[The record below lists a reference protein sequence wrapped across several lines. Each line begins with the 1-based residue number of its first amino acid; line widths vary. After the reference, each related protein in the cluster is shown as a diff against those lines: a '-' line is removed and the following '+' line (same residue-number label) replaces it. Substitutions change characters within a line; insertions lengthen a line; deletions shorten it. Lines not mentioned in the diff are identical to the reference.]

1 MDRSE
6 TRPEGSIP
14 FSNVLRRLAAS
25 ALRRTPVGEIGVGL
39 PAPVDVPRPYHV
51 AWLEHNLPT
60 SFRKGERCQIYLRVG
75 NRGSRHWHAS
85 HLGGRWVELVVYIGA
100 ALHRTARIPC
110 DVAPGEDVLLT
121 IPVAFPSDAEDDKWT
136 VTVSFVEQNVA
147 WFHESGMQPLV
158 VDVRA
163 EEPEQGTLAEACAIA
178 RRSNWGMWQ
187 PTEGVTRSRTGRRYP
202 TFIEYAQGCR
212 VRDPEGNE
220 WIDYVMAGGAAV
232 LGYANPEVQAAIA
245 RQLSSSAV
253 VTLAHMLEIKVT
265 QMLCDMIPCAEMVLF
280 GKHGSDI
287 CTAAIRTARLHT
299 GRRKVLYSGYHGW
312 HDWYAETLQPN
323 LKGPSEPSTLF
334 RFDLNDASSF
344 GALVDA
350 HRGEIAAV
358 ILEPA
363 AQAATLDGPTCDAD
377 PAFLRHV
384 ADVCCEQGCVLIF
397 DEIVTG
403 FRYPHGSVQRAT
415 GVIPDLTCLGKAL
428 SGGMPLSA
436 LVGRR
441 DIMQTSLYAA
451 YMPTFRGEV
460 YSLAAAEAALQIHQ
474 RHDVPGKINDIG
486 IALKDAINQLSRDLN
501 VPGEM
506 IGVPFRMIYRFD
518 EPDAQ
523 QRVLMRTLLQQ
534 ELLQR
539 GILTYKGFMLPSI
552 AHGALEV
559 EQTLSAFRG
568 ALTCVQE
575 VAAHGAFVRHLDIPV
590 F

>member
-1 MDRSE
+1 ME
-6 TRPEGSIP
+6 VKP
-14 FSNVLRRLAAS
+14 LA
-25 ALRRTPVGEIGVGL
+25 PVG
-39 PAPVDVPRPYHV
+39 VPPPYCV

-60 SFRKGERCQIYLRVG
+60 SFRKGERHQVYLRVG
-75 NRGSRHWHAS
+75 NRGSRHWLAS
-85 HLGGRWVELVVYIGA
+85 DPGGRWVELVLYIGA
-100 ALHRTARIPC
+100 ALDRTARIPH
-110 DVAPGEDVLLT
+110 DVAPGEDVLLN
-121 IPVAFPSDAEDDKWT
+121 IPLEFPSDAEDGKWT
-136 VTVSFVEQNVA
+136 VTISFVEQNVA
-147 WFHESGMQPLV
+147 WFHESGMDPLV

-163 EEPEQGTLAEACAIA
+163 EEPEQGALAGACAVA
-178 RRSNWGMWQ
+178 RRSNRGMWQ
-187 PTEGVTRSRTGRRYP
+187 PTDGIIRSRTGRRYP
-202 TFIEYAQGCR
+202 VIIEHAEGCR

-220 WIDYVMAGGAAV
+220 WIDYVMAGGAAL
-232 LGYANPEVQAAIA
+232 LGYANPEIQAAIA
-245 RQLSSSAV
+245 RELASSAV
-253 VTLAHMLEIKVT
+253 VSLAHVLEIEVT
-265 QMLCDMIPCAEMVLF
+265 EMLCDMIPCAEMVLF
-280 GKHGSDI
+280 GKHGSDA

-312 HDWYAETLQPN
+312 HDWFAETLQPK

-344 GALVDA
+344 GALVEA

-363 AQAATLDGPTCDAD
+363 AQAATLDSPPCEAD
-377 PAFLRHV
+377 PTFLRRV
-384 ADVCCEQGCVLIF
+384 ADACHEQGGVLIF

-415 GVIPDLTCLGKAL
+415 GVIPDLACFGKAL

-441 DIMQTSLYAA
+441 EIMQASLHAA

-460 YSLAAAEAALQIHQ
+460 YSLAAAAAALRIH
-474 RHDVPGKINDIG
+474 RREDIPAKIEDTG
-486 IALKDAINQLSRDLN
+486 TALKNAVNQLSRDLD
-501 VPGEM
+501 VHGELV
-506 IGVPFRMIYRFD
+506 GVPFRVIYRFD

-523 QRVLMRTLLQQ
+523 RRVLMRTLLQQ

-552 AHGALEV
+552 AHGAPEL
-559 EQTLSAFRG
+559 EQTVSAFGG
-568 ALTCVQE
+568 ALRRVRE
-575 VAAHGAFVRHLDIPV
+575 VAADGSFVRHLEIPL

>member
-1 MDRSE
+1 VPAAE
-6 TRPEGSIP
+6 IEGEP
-14 FSNVLRRLAAS
+14 
-25 ALRRTPVGEIGVGL
+25 
-39 PAPVDVPRPYHV
+39 PAPVDAPPRPYQV

-60 SFRKGERCQIYLRVG
+60 SFRKGEDYQLYLRVE
-75 NRGSRHWHAS
+75 NRGSRPWSAS
-85 HLGGRWVELVVYIGA
+85 HPEGRWVELVVYIGT
-100 ALHRTARIPC
+100 ALHRTARIPR
-110 DVAPGEDVLLT
+110 DVAPGEEVLLT
-121 IPVAFPSDAEDDKWT
+121 IPVAFPPEADGGTWT

-147 WFHESGMQPLV
+147 WFHEGGAEPLV
-158 VDVRA
+158 VEVGA
-163 EEPEQGTLAEACAIA
+163 EEPEQGALAEACAVA
-178 RRSNWGMWQ
+178 RRSNRGMWQ
-187 PTEGVTRSRTGRRYP
+187 PGEGMTRSRTGRRYP
-202 TFIEYAQGCR
+202 TFIDHAQGCR

-245 RQLSSSAV
+245 RQLTSSAV

-265 QMLCDMIPCAEMVLF
+265 EMLCDMIPCAEMVLF
-280 GKHGSDI
+280 GKHGSDS

-312 HDWYAETLQPN
+312 HDWYAETLQPK
-323 LKGPSEPSTLF
+323 LKDPFEPSALF

-344 GALVDA
+344 EALVEA

-377 PAFLRHV
+377 PAFLRQV
-384 ADVCCEQGCVLIF
+384 AEVCREQGGVLIF

-403 FRYPHGSVQRAT
+403 FRYPQGSVQRAT

-460 YSLAAAEAALQIHQ
+460 YSLAAAEAALHIHQ
-474 RHDVPGKINDIG
+474 RQDIPGRINEIG
-486 IALKDAINQLSRDLN
+486 SALKEAINRLSRDLA
-501 VPGEM
+501 VHGEM
-506 IGVPFRMIYRFD
+506 IGVPFRMIYKFG
-518 EPDAQ
+518 EPDPQ
-523 QRVLMRTLLQQ
+523 RRVLMRTLLQQ

-539 GILTYKGFMLPSI
+539 GILTYKGFMLPSL
-552 AHGALEV
+552 AHGPLEV
-559 EQTLSAFRG
+559 EQTVSAFRG
-568 ALTCVQE
+568 ALTRVQE
-575 VAAHGAFVRHLDIPV
+575 VAAAGAFVRHLEIPL

>member
-1 MDRSE
+1 M
-6 TRPEGSIP
+6 P
-14 FSNVLRRLAAS
+14 AAVMEVE
-25 ALRRTPVGEIGVGL
+25 P
-39 PAPVDVPRPYHV
+39 PAPVDAPRPYDV
-51 AWLEHNLPT
+51 VWLEHNLPT
-60 SFRKGERCQIYLRVG
+60 SFRKGEQCQVYLRVE
-75 NRGSRHWHAS
+75 NRGSRHWHSS
-85 HLGGRWVELVVYIGA
+85 HPGGRWVELAVYIGA
-100 ALHRTARIPC
+100 ALHRTARIPR

-121 IPVAFPSDAEDDKWT
+121 IPVTFPPDAEDGKWT
-136 VTVSFVEQNVA
+136 VTVSLVEQNVA
-147 WFHESGMQPLV
+147 WFHENGMEPLV

-163 EEPEQGTLAEACAIA
+163 EESEQGPLAEACAIA
-178 RRSNWGMWQ
+178 RRSNWGMWR
-187 PTEGVTRSRTGRRYP
+187 PTDGITRSRTGCRYP
-202 TFIEYAQGCR
+202 TFIEHAQGCR

-245 RQLSSSAV
+245 RQLASSAV

-265 QMLCDMIPCAEMVLF
+265 EMLCDMIPCAEMVLF
-280 GKHGSDI
+280 GKHGSDM

-312 HDWYAETLQPN
+312 HDWYAETLQPK
-323 LKGPSEPSTLF
+323 LKSPSEPSTLF
-334 RFDLNDASSF
+334 RFDLNDAASF
-344 GALVDA
+344 GALVEA

-363 AQAATLDGPTCDAD
+363 AQAVTLDGPTCDE
-377 PAFLRHV
+377 H
-384 ADVCCEQGCVLIF
+384 GCVLIF

-441 DIMQTSLYAA
+441 DIMQTSLCAA

-460 YSLAAAEAALQIHQ
+460 YSLAAAAAALQIHQ
-474 RHDVPGKINDIG
+474 REDVPEKINDIG
-486 IALKDAINQLSRDLN
+486 IALKDDINQLSRDLN
-501 VPGEM
+501 VRGEM

-518 EPDAQ
+518 EPDPQ

-539 GILTYKGFMLPSI
+539 GILTYKGFMLPSM
-552 AHGALEV
+552 AHGALEM
-559 EQTLSAFRG
+559 EQTVSAFRG
-568 ALTCVQE
+568 ALTRVQA
-575 VAAHGAFVRHLDIPV
+575 VAADGAFVRHLDIPL

>member
-1 MDRSE
+1 
-6 TRPEGSIP
+6 
-14 FSNVLRRLAAS
+14 VLRRLAGRGLGS
-25 ALRRTPVGEIGVGL
+25 APGAEIEVG
-39 PAPVDVPRPYHV
+39 PAAPVDEPCPYRV
-51 AWLEHNLPT
+51 AWLEHNLPA
-60 SFRKGERCQIYLRVG
+60 SFRKGEQYQVYLRVE
-75 NRGSRHWHAS
+75 NRGARPWHAS
-85 HLGGRWVELVVYIGA
+85 DPGGRWVELVVYIGA
-100 ALHRTARIPC
+100 ALHRTARIPR

-121 IPVAFPSDAEDDKWT
+121 IPVVFPPEAEDGKWT

-147 WFHESGMQPLV
+147 WFHESGMEPLV

-163 EEPEQGTLAEACAIA
+163 EESERGALAEACAIA
-178 RRSNWGMWQ
+178 RRSNWGMWH
-187 PTEGVTRSRTGRRYP
+187 PGGGITRTRTGRRYP
-202 TFIEYAQGCR
+202 TFIDHAEGCR

-232 LGYANPEVQAAIA
+232 LGYANPEIQEAIA
-245 RQLSSSAV
+245 RQLASSAV

-265 QMLCDMIPCAEMVLF
+265 GMLCDMIPCAEVVLF
-280 GKHGSDI
+280 GKHGSDS

-312 HDWYAETLQPN
+312 HDWYAETLQPK
-323 LKGPSEPSTLF
+323 LRGPSEPPALF

-344 GALVDA
+344 AALVEA

-363 AQAATLDGPTCDAD
+363 SQAATLDGPTCDAD

-384 ADVCCEQGCVLIF
+384 ADVCREQGCVLIF

-403 FRYPHGSVQRAT
+403 FRHPHGSVQRAT
-415 GVIPDLTCLGKAL
+415 GVIPDLACLGKAL
-428 SGGMPLSA
+428 GGGMPLSA

-441 DIMQTSLYAA
+441 DVMQASLEAA

-460 YSLAAAEAALQIHQ
+460 YSLAAAVAALQIHQ
-474 RHDVPGKINDIG
+474 RQDVPGTVNDIG
-486 IALKDAINQLSRDLN
+486 IALKNAVNQVSRDLD
-501 VPGEM
+501 VRGEM

-518 EPDAQ
+518 EPDAER
-523 QRVLMRTLLQQ
+523 RVLMRTLLQQ

-552 AHGALEV
+552 AHGATEV
-559 EQTLSAFRG
+559 ERTRAAFRG
-568 ALTCVQE
+568 ALTRVQE
-575 VAAHGAFVRHLDIPV
+575 VAADGAFVRHLEIPL